1 MVRALVVASIAWT
14 MAAWTTAAHAGR
26 PMCRPGAKYR
36 GAPVDLDLQDA
47 DLQDVMR
54 LLADAGNVNI
64 VLAEGVRGKVTLRLR
79 RVAWDAAAC
88 TIAAAHKLTVTIDG
102 NVVLVTK

>member
-1 MVRALVVASIAWT
+1 VLRAVVLASIAS
-14 MAAWTTAAHAGR
+14 MATTAHAGR
-26 PMCRPGAKYR
+26 PMCRPGAKYH
-36 GAPVDLDLQDA
+36 GAPVDLDLKDA

-64 VLAEGVRGKVTLRLR
+64 VLADGVRGRVTLRLK

-88 TIAAAHKLTVTIDG
+88 TIAAVHKLTVTIDG